1 MRAVRFH
8 EHGPAS
14 ALVVDEIES
23 TEPAAGQIRLAVKT
37 AGINHLDIW
46 CRRGM
51 PGVKIPLPRIPGAD
65 AAGVVDAVGEG
76 VTGVA
81 VGDRVYLNPG
91 YGCGEC
97 APCARGE
104 ASLCYRYRIYGE
116 SHDGTY
122 TEEMVVPE
130 DHVRRLPDDV
140 TFEAGAAAP
149 LAAMTAWRMLVTRG
163 RIQQGE
169 TVVVLG
175 AGGGVGL
182 FAVQIAR
189 VLGARLA
196 VTASSPEKLA
206 RLEPYEPELLVD
218 YSKDRFVPEVRR
230 WTGKSGA
237 DVVVDC
243 VGKETWVQSLSALR
257 KGGRLLTCGA
267 TTGHDP
273 NTDIRHI
280 FFRQLEVIGST
291 MGSPQELDAVMEH
304 VFAGRIRPVVHE
316 TLPLEE
322 AGRAQQLLEDRAV
335 FGKVVLST

>member
-14 ALVVDEIES
+14 VLVVDELES
-23 TEPAAGQIRLAVKT
+23 TEPAAGQIRLAVKA
-37 AGINHLDIW
+37 AGLNHLDIW

-51 PGVKIPLPRIPGAD
+51 PGITIPLPRIPGAD
-65 AAGVVDAVGEG
+65 ASGVVAALGEG
-76 VTGVA
+76 VTQVA

-97 APCARGE
+97 GPCQRGE
-104 ASLCYRYRIYGE
+104 SSLCHRYRIYGE

-122 TEEMVVPE
+122 TEEMLVPA
-130 DHVRRLPDDV
+130 DHVRALPDDV
-140 TFEAGAAAP
+140 SFEHGAAAP

-163 RIQQGE
+163 RIKRGE

-189 VLGARLA
+189 VLGARVA
-196 VTASSPEKLA
+196 VTASSADKLA
-206 RLEPYEPELLVD
+206 RLEPFEPELLID
-218 YSKDRFVPEVRR
+218 YSAERFVSEVRR

-243 VGKETWVQSLSALR
+243 VGKDTWVQSLSTLK

-273 NTDIRHI
+273 RTDIRHI

-291 MGSPQELDAVMEH
+291 MGSSQELDAVMEH
-304 VFAGRIRPVVHE
+304 VFARRIRPVIHE
-316 TLPLEE
+316 VLPLEQ
-322 AGRAQQLLEDRAV
+322 ASRGQQLLENRQV
-335 FGKVVLST
+335 FGKVVLQT